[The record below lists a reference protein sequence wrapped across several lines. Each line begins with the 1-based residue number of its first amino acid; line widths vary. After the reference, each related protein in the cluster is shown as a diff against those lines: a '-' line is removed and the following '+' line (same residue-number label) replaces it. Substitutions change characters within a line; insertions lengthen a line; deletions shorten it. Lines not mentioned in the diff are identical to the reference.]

1 MIGENELGEA
11 RWTVNIN
18 VRNITPDAKGARPQS
33 GSSNRSV
40 EVITQQRQ
48 SEDGHRIV
56 SNEEVEVDIARKV
69 QAPVQAPKIAS
80 PPHTSPK
87 RTSPIQKKKKEPRI
101 IEKQEEQKMEMPTLK
116 PVQKKKPKSPT
127 SPTSPDFTDFEK

>member
-1 MIGENELGEA
+1 MGEFMGKEITDRRFKSYDEGGYSFLELQSASAGDSGKYTMIGENELGEA

-40 EVITQQRQ
+40 EVITHQRQ

-56 SNEEVEVDIARKV
+56 SHEEVEVDIARKV
-69 QAPVQAPKIAS
+69 QAPVQAP
-80 PPHTSPK
+80 
-87 RTSPIQKKKKEPRI
+87 
-101 IEKQEEQKMEMPTLK
+101 
-116 PVQKKKPKSPT
+116 
-127 SPTSPDFTDFEK
+127 